1 MPGTD
6 HAGIAT
12 QTAVERRLLQDGKRR
27 SDYTRD
33 AFVELIHAWKDE
45 YGATILSQLKEL
57 GASCDWQRTRF
68 TMDPVC
74 AAAVREAFFQLFDE
88 GLIFRGKRL
97 VNWDPPLERH
107 WPTMKWRWKR
117 SRGTCTTCAIR
128 FRTARAM

>member
-57 GASCDWQRTRF
+57 GARDWWRTRHNGSR
-68 TMDPVC
+68 MC
-74 AAAVREAFFQLFDE
+74 RGSARSFFAL
-88 GLIFRGKRL
+88 R
-97 VNWDPPLERH
+97 
-107 WPTMKWRWKR
+107 
-117 SRGTCTTCAIR
+117 
-128 FRTARAM
+128 